1 MYKREIRDHA
11 VALMRGGQHPQAV
24 SALTGVSVRTL
35 RQWRDH
41 PEGGRQNRHATCPRC
56 AEPATLPEPSAD
68 YAYLL
73 GLYLGDGCISR
84 SGDPAKRIWVLRIA
98 CADAWPGLLEDC
110 KSAIKAIRPENKVGI
125 EKKAGCVSVQAY
137 SRHWPCLF
145 PQHGAGR
152 KHLRRIELADWQ
164 QVIAAQHP
172 GRLARGLF
180 HSDGC
185 RFVNR
190 VRRPLADGDHWYEYP
205 RYMFT
210 NQSDDILAICGDAL
224 DRLGVSWRFSRR
236 NNISVAQ
243 RDAVARLDEFVGP
256 KY

>member
-1 MYKREIRDHA
+1 MRAFRSRPIR
-11 VALMRGGQHPQAV
+11 RPRRQ
-24 SALTGVSVRTL
+24 SVRTP

-41 PEGGRQNRHATCPRC
+41 PEGGSRIGTPPARDAQYR
-56 AEPATLPEPSAD
+56 ATLPEPTAD

-73 GLYLGDGCISR
+73 GLYRYACISR

-98 CADAWPGLLEDC
+98 CADAWPGLVEDC
-110 KSAIKAIRPENKVGI
+110 KSAIKASPENKVGI
-125 EKKAGCVSVQAY
+125 EKKAGCFSVQAY

-145 PQHGAGR
+145 PQHGAAGNTTEDR
-152 KHLRRIELADWQ
+152 ARRLA
-164 QVIAAQHP
+164 ASHRRRYP

-190 VRRPLADGDHWYEYP
+190 VRRRISRRRSLVRYP

-210 NQSDDILAICGDAL
+210 NQSDDILAIAVDAL

-236 NNISVAQ
+236 NDISRGPAATRWRASMSSSGPNTDQ
-243 RDAVARLDEFVGP
+243 RLAPASRP
-256 KY
+256 S